1 MLRIQV
7 ERTAGTENGDG
18 NRGNRVKVA
27 GRLAGPWVVELAEAL
42 RAFPADVCVEL
53 DLTEVSFVDAEGLA
67 MLRSLRGQQ
76 AVHLRGSAFINAQI
90 D

>member
-7 ERTAGTENGDG
+7 ERTAGAEN
-18 NRGNRVKVA
+18 GNRVKVA
-27 GRLAGPWVVELAEAL
+27 GRLAGPWVLELATAL
-42 RAFPADVCVEL
+42 GGFDPDDPVVL
-53 DLTEVSFVDAEGLA
+53 DLTEVSFVDADGLA
-67 MLRSLRGQQ
+67 MLRSLRSQP